1 MTMGISYTK
10 GICREKRRLA
20 GREGATTAY
29 LDVGKSYEKRGSF
42 NRLIAFIR
50 GGERE
55 RGVMVPHIGNRTPV
69 LSRIG
74 GAMARAGFPCFEL
87 LTGGPRS
94 SFEPWREFEVVSDHS
109 VQNLPNF
116 AI

>member
-1 MTMGISYTK
+1 MGISYTK

-20 GREGATTAY
+20 GREEATTAY

-55 RGVMVPHIGNRTPV
+55 GCHGPTHRQQDTDVEPDRRSHGARRVP
-69 LSRIG
+69 L
-74 GAMARAGFPCFEL
+74 F
-87 LTGGPRS
+87 
-94 SFEPWREFEVVSDHS
+94 
-109 VQNLPNF
+109 
-116 AI
+116 